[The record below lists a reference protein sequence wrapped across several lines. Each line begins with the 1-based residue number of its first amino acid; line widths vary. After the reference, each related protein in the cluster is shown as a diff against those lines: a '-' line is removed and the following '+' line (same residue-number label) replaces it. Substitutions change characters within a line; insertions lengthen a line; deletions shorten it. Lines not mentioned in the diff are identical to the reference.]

1 MNGVGSGAGRG
12 WASVDATGAATV
24 NGRGFADEHRSY
36 GGVTRLE
43 TYPDGDPKVAQPAG
57 LDEAA
62 AEPARGDE
70 RLEHVERMA
79 QAYLDIQYQALM
91 EGARELRVG
100 RLDAVH
106 RTRVATRRYR
116 SVLREIRDLLDPSAA
131 TVLDEGLRWYARVL
145 GDVRDVQVLQDS
157 LADELAALPDAPA
170 TQAARR
176 HVDAYCA
183 DRLSTASRRLQEGL
197 AKRRYERLA
206 DLAGEWHRGMPFMA
220 DLHPSSPEAL
230 TFLTR
235 AERRFQRRLDAALA
249 AGRPDLLMHEARK
262 SSKRARYVAEMAA
275 PTLGERADQTIRR
288 MTEFQN
294 ELGTRQDRVVTI
306 AALTELVSTSSR
318 SDDGAVAL
326 FEEMRDRLAP
336 ATSHDLDEAS
346 PSRVVSGHER

>member
-1 MNGVGSGAGRG
+1 
-12 WASVDATGAATV
+12 
-24 NGRGFADEHRSY
+24 
-36 GGVTRLE
+36 
-43 TYPDGDPKVAQPAG
+43 VAQPVG

-79 QAYLDIQYQALM
+79 QAYLDIQYHALL
-91 EGARELRVG
+91 EGERELRAG

-106 RTRVATRRYR
+106 PTRVATRRYR

-157 LADELAALPDAPA
+157 LADELAALPEEPV
-170 TQAARR
+170 TQAAQQ

-183 DRLSTASRRLQEGL
+183 DRLNTASRRLQEGL
-197 AKRRYERLA
+197 AKRRYERLV
-206 DLAGEWHRGMPFMA
+206 DLAGEWHRGMPFLP

-275 PTLGERADQTIRR
+275 PTLGERADRTIRR

-294 ELGTRQDRVVTI
+294 ELGTRQDRVVTGE
-306 AALTELVSTSSR
+306 ALTDLASSSSR
-318 SDDGAVAL
+318 SDDGTAAL

-336 ATSHDLDEAS
+336 AASHDLDAS
-346 PSRVVSGHER
+346 SHSRVVSGHERE